1 MDPVL
6 HLSIPVVDL
15 AVARDFYLDV
25 VGCGPGRVR
34 DGWCDVWFYGLQLT
48 LQEQPHEVSPDG
60 AHGVRHFG
68 VTLDADAFDELM
80 QRLERVPTRWVTG
93 PNTDQTLDGKTS
105 AKVMDPS
112 GNLIEIK
119 TYDDPSQLFGPH

>member
-1 MDPVL
+1 
-6 HLSIPVVDL
+6 
-15 AVARDFYLDV
+15 
-25 VGCGPGRVR
+25 
-34 DGWCDVWFYGLQLT
+34 
-48 LQEQPHEVSPDG
+48 
-60 AHGVRHFG
+60 
-68 VTLDADAFDELM
+68 
-80 QRLERVPTRWVTG
+80 VPTRWVTG